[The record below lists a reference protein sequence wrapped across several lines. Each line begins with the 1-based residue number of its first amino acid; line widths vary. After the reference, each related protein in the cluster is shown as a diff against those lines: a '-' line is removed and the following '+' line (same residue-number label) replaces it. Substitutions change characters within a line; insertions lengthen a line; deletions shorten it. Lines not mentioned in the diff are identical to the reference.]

1 MAKTNEVMEPIVQR
15 IEKQVVKRIAG
26 WFMIAAAIVASGCAG
41 GDENKARDVVS
52 SFYKMHQSVRP
63 VGALTLNE
71 LITFRHFM
79 SVTLFDLLKD
89 ASVAEEARTAQAVK
103 AETELPPLVEGD
115 IFTGNP
121 AGASTFRVVSCDT
134 GERDGKCAVELIYS
148 DAKLQAPA
156 KWTDQVW
163 LTRDARGWVIDNIEY
178 AKAAAPMRSGTLQAT
193 LTKLLKRDPLP
204 LQ

>member
-1 MAKTNEVMEPIVQR
+1 M
-15 IEKQVVKRIAG
+15 EKQVVKRIAG
-26 WFMIAAAIVASGCAG
+26 SFMICVAMLLAGCAG
-41 GDENKARDVVS
+41 GDENKARDVVT
-52 SFYKMHQSVRP
+52 SFYKMHQQVRP
-63 VGALTLNE
+63 IGALTLNE

-89 ASVAEEARTAQAVK
+89 TSVAEEARTAQATQA
-103 AETELPPLVEGD
+103 AEDPLPPLVEGD

-121 AGASTFRVVSCDT
+121 AGASTFRIVQCEI

-148 DAKLQAPA
+148 DAKLKAPA
-156 KWTDQVW
+156 KWTDQVL

-178 AKAAAPMRSGTLQAT
+178 AKGAAPMRSGNLQAV
-193 LTKLLKRDPLP
+193 LTKLLKRDTLP